1 MPIQTL
7 PDFRDPAICKRLVI
21 KIGSALLVDASGR
34 VNAKWL
40 RTVVDDIRTARE
52 LGMEVVVVSSGSIAI
67 GAKKLNLSHGGRR
80 TLSEAQASASVGQI
94 DLAAAWSAL
103 LAERGLVAAQ
113 MLLTLDDF
121 ESRRRYL
128 NISATLRRLLKS
140 GVVPVVNENDTIA
153 TGEIR
158 FGDND
163 RLAARVA
170 QACAADGV
178 LLLTD
183 VDGLYDR
190 HPEHPEAERLD
201 QVDGVTEEI
210 HAMADSGSGSGLGS
224 GGMTA
229 KLLAAEIAE
238 RAGIALAI
246 IDGRPE
252 MPIAHAIASQAGT
265 LFLPQREESGRRAW
279 IGGRMRFNGAIT
291 VDDGCVAALRDGN
304 KSVLAAGITGVEG
317 DFSRGD
323 IIEVKDVTGRVI
335 AKGLVEY
342 DADDVEAVMGRQS
355 AELEAIL
362 GHSPRSSV
370 IHRDHLVLM

>member
-34 VNAKWL
+34 VNAEWL
-40 RTVVDDIRTARE
+40 RTVVDDIWTARE

>member
-34 VNAKWL
+34 VNAEWL

>member
-7 PDFRDPAICKRLVI
+7 LDFRDPTICKTLVI

-34 VNAKWL
+34 VEMEWL
-40 RTVVDDIRTARE
+40 RTVVHDIWTARE
-52 LGMEVVVVSSGSIAI
+52 LGMDVVVVSSGSIAI
-67 GAKKLNLSHGGRR
+67 GAKRLQFEGGGRK
-80 TLSEAQASASVGQI
+80 TLTEAQASASVGQI
-94 DLAAAWSAL
+94 ELASVWASL
-103 LAERGLVAAQ
+103 LAERNLIAAQ

-121 ESRRRYL
+121 ENRSRYL
-128 NISATLRRLLKS
+128 NISGTIRRLLKS

-170 QACAADGV
+170 QACDADGIF
-178 LLLTD
+178 LLTD
-183 VDGLYDR
+183 VDGLYDK
-190 HPEHPEAERLD
+190 HPSEPDATRLD
-201 QVDGVTEEI
+201 EVRGVTPEI

-246 IDGRPE
+246 IDGRSE
-252 MPIAHAIASQAGT
+252 MPLARAMASQAGT
-265 LFLPQREESGRRAW
+265 LFVPQREESGRRGW
-279 IGGRMRFNGAIT
+279 IGGRMRFRGSIT
-291 VDDGCVAALRDGN
+291 VDDGCVAALRRG
-304 KSVLAAGITGVEG
+304 KSVLAAGITGVSGNFE
-317 DFSRGD
+317 RGD
-323 IIEVKDVTGRVI
+323 IIQVLDLAGAEI

-342 DADDVEAVMGRQS
+342 DVDDVAAIKGRQS
-355 AELEAIL
+355 DALEAIL
-362 GHSPRSSV
+362 GHTPRSAV

>member
-7 PDFRDPAICKRLVI
+7 LDFRDPEICTRLVI
-21 KIGSALLVDASGR
+21 KIGSALLVDNSGQ
-34 VNAKWL
+34 VEVEWL
-40 RTVVDDIRTARE
+40 RGIVNEIWTARE
-52 LGMEVVVVSSGSIAI
+52 MGIEVVVVSSGSIAI
-67 GAKKLNLSHGGRR
+67 GAKKLEFEKGGRR
-80 TLSEAQASASVGQI
+80 SLAEAQASASVGQI
-94 DLAAAWSAL
+94 ELASVWSRL
-103 LAERGLVAAQ
+103 LAERQLVAAQ

-121 ESRRRYL
+121 ESRKRYL
-128 NISATLRRLLKS
+128 NISATFRRLLRS

-170 QACAADGV
+170 QACNADGV
-178 LLLTD
+178 ILLTD

-190 HPEHPEAERLD
+190 HPSHPDAERLNE
-201 QVDGVTEEI
+201 VDGVTDEI
-210 HAMADSGSGSGLGS
+210 HAMADTGSGSGLGS

-246 IDGRPE
+246 VDGRPE
-252 MPIAHAIASQAGT
+252 MPLARAMAAQTGT
-265 LFLPQREESGRRAW
+265 LFLPQREESGKRAW
-279 IGGRMRFNGAIT
+279 IGGRMRFNGSIT
-291 VDDGCVAALRDGN
+291 VDDGCVSALRDS
-304 KSVLAAGITGVEG
+304 KSVLAAGITKVDG
-317 DFSRGD
+317 DFVRGD
-323 IIEVKDVTGRVI
+323 IIQVLDVAGREV

-342 DADDVEAVMGRQS
+342 DADDVEAIMGRQS
-355 AELEAIL
+355 AELEPIL
-362 GHSPRSSV
+362 GHSPRSAV

>member
-7 PDFRDPAICKRLVI
+7 LDFRDPAICKRLVI
-21 KIGSALLVDASGR
+21 KIGSALLVDSTGR
-34 VNAKWL
+34 VHGEWL
-40 RTVVDDIRTARE
+40 RSVVNDIWTARE

-67 GAKKLNLSHGGRR
+67 GAKKLNLTHGGRR
-80 TLSEAQASASVGQI
+80 TLSEAQAAASVGQI
-94 DLAAAWSAL
+94 DLASAWSNL
-103 LAERGLVAAQ
+103 LGQRGLIAAQ

-121 ESRRRYL
+121 ETRRRYL

-170 QACAADGV
+170 QACSADGV

-190 HPEHPEAERLD
+190 HPDHPDAERLA
-201 QVDGVTEEI
+201 QVDGVTPEI

-252 MPIAHAIASQAGT
+252 MPLARAMASQAGT
-265 LFLPQREESGRRAW
+265 LFLPQRDESGRRAW

-291 VDDGCVAALRDGN
+291 VDDGCVAALHDG
-304 KSVLAAGITGVEG
+304 KSVLAAGITRAEG
-317 DFSRGD
+317 DFSRAD

-342 DADDVEAVMGRQS
+342 DVDDVEAIMGKQS
-355 AELEAIL
+355 AEQEAIL
-362 GHSPRSSV
+362 GHAPRSAV